1 MDDEI
6 ASEEE
11 KPTSFTWVF
20 ALIVLAAAA
29 LGFYKEQISEKS
41 PHSTLGHP
49 YKELANIDKSKPES
63 MYQSWASDKNFGN
76 RQRGSGLLQIE
87 DEEIRF

>member
-11 KPTSFTWVF
+11 KPASLTWVF

-29 LGFYKEQISEKS
+29 LGLCKEQTSEKS

-49 YKELANIDKSKPES
+49 YKELANIDKSKPEG
-63 MYQSWASDKNFGN
+63 MY
-76 RQRGSGLLQIE
+76 
-87 DEEIRF
+87 